1 MSAARPQNREAV
13 DEMKEYENRSMPQG
27 LAMMLA
33 RDEAAMQNFARMDE
47 ESRRAVLD
55 RARKVGSRAEMRQL
69 VSGIAAGM
77 TEGQNDAR

>member
-1 MSAARPQNREAV
+1 
-13 DEMKEYENRSMPQG
+13 
-27 LAMMLA
+27 MLA